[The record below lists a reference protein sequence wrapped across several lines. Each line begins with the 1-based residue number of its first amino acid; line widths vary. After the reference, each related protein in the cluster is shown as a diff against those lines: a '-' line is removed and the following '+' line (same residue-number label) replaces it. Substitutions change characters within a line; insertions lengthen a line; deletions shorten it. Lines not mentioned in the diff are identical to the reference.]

1 MPSRTSLRLFG
12 LTAIVVATLAAP
24 AVAQVSFQRTYGG
37 AQEDKAFTVLQ
48 LSDDGYIVGGQTRS
62 FGAGNTDL
70 WLVRTDANGDT
81 LWTRSYGGPQNDS
94 GTAVAVAPD
103 GLLLLGQ
110 TTSFGAGSSDIWL
123 IKTDAAGDTQ
133 WTRCYGGPGPEKY
146 GSLIR
151 LQNGEVVFCGSTASS
166 GAGGM
171 DVWVVKTDAS
181 GNQLWAKTYGG
192 AADDIGLGITP
203 TSDSGFVVCGYTTSY
218 GAGSGDCW
226 VLKLS
231 AAGDT
236 QWTRTYGGPQPDGA
250 GCAIE
255 TPGGYVVGANTMS
268 FGAGGWDLY
277 AVGITAAGDTLWT
290 KTHGGQY
297 DDWGFGGSQTADG
310 NVVLSGYVQES
321 PGDCD
326 VALAKFGTGGSLVWE
341 RAYGG
346 SGVDEG
352 RGCALTS
359 DGGFCIAGSTNSYGA
374 GDHDFYLIK
383 TDSLGNV
390 GVAEPQP
397 VRQPRSHV
405 ALACQP
411 NPALGNTAVSY
422 SMRSGSVAELTVRD
436 LCGRRV
442 RSLEAEG
449 SAGRVVWNG
458 LDDHGQ
464 PVPAAVYVCR
474 LVTAEGATA
483 TAAIS
488 IVR

>member
-1 MPSRTSLRLFG
+1 MSRTLALSFG
-12 LTAIVVATLAAP
+12 LAALVVTISAAP
-24 AVAQVSFQRTYGG
+24 AVAQVVFERTYGG

-48 LSDDGYIVGGQTRS
+48 LSDNGYIVGGQTRS
-62 FGAGNTDL
+62 FGAGSTDL

-81 LWTRSYGGPQNDS
+81 IWTRCFGGAQDDS
-94 GTAVAVAPD
+94 GTAVAIAPD
-103 GLLLLGQ
+103 GFLFMGQ
-110 TTSFGAGSSDIWL
+110 TASFGAGGSDIWL
-123 IKTDAAGDTQ
+123 IKTNAAGDTQ
-133 WTRCYGGPGPEKY
+133 WTRCYGGPGPERY

-151 LQNGEVVFCGSTASS
+151 LQNGEIVLCGATASS

-192 AADDIGLGITP
+192 AGDDVGLGITP

-218 GAGSGDCW
+218 GAGNGDCW
-226 VLKLS
+226 VLKLT
-231 AAGDT
+231 AEGDT

-255 TPGGYVVGANTMS
+255 TPGGYVIGANTMS

-277 AVGITAAGDTLWT
+277 AVGITATGDTLWT
-290 KTHGGQY
+290 KTHGGQS
-297 DDWGFGGSQTADG
+297 DDWGFGGSETADG
-310 NVVLSGYVQES
+310 NVVLSGYVEES
-321 PGDCD
+321 PSDRD
-326 VALAKFGTGGSLVWE
+326 VSLGKFVPGGSLAWA
-341 RAYGG
+341 RTYGG
-346 SGVDEG
+346 PNVDEG

-359 DGGFCIAGSTNSYGA
+359 DGGFCIAGSTNSFGA
-374 GDHDFYLIK
+374 GDHDFYLVK

-390 GVAEPQP
+390 GVAEPLP
-397 VRQPRSHV
+397 ARQPRPRI
-405 ALACQP
+405 ALSCWP
-411 NPALGNTAVSY
+411 NPASGNTAVSY
-422 SMRSGSVAELTVRD
+422 SVKSGSVAELTVRD

-449 SAGRVVWNG
+449 GTGRVVWNG
-458 LDDHGQ
+458 LDDYGQ
-464 PVPAAVYVCR
+464 PVPAAAYVCR